1 MEIRPM
7 DTAVIY
13 EDRRTDVTKLTSAF
27 TNRTN
32 VPNKRFS
39 RLCERAAERSWRS
52 MALDRYK
59 LLG

>member
-1 MEIRPM
+1 M